1 MNIGIFYVLQV
12 VLGSMMMNEEEHA
25 SIFMPSLTI
34 FKKEVVHKPNIN
46 THSELIHKSETTTR
60 ETIPSVI
67 YAPVRVQ
74 EKVQEKEEIFTME
87 MAQKIIASPALL
99 YEFVMEGVDLLE
111 ELKRILGIDD

>member
-12 VLGSMMMNEEEHA
+12 VLGSMMMNEEEHH
-25 SIFMPSLTI
+25 SIFMPSWTI
-34 FKKEVVHKPNIN
+34 FKKEEVHKPNIN
-46 THSELIHKSETTTR
+46 THSELVHETETTH

-67 YAPVRVQ
+67 YAPRVQ